1 MAQVAPFDAI
11 VVAAAASRVP
21 EPLLEQLRPGGRLV
35 MPVASGKGQRLCVV
49 ERTAQGYTERRMDQV
64 EFVPVLPGV
73 G

>member
-1 MAQVAPFDAI
+1 
-11 VVAAAASRVP
+11 
-21 EPLLEQLRPGGRLV
+21 